1 MTNNS
6 KLFIG
11 IQQITR
17 ERERERERERKKEEL
32 VRGGW
37 IKSEEKPSPG
47 DTFSFNLHRIFT
59 SIKAIHHFSRLP
71 QPCSH

>member
-17 ERERERERERKKEEL
+17 EREREREREEKRRARERRMDKE
-32 VRGGW
+32 
-37 IKSEEKPSPG
+37 
-47 DTFSFNLHRIFT
+47 
-59 SIKAIHHFSRLP
+59 
-71 QPCSH
+71 

>member
-17 ERERERERERKKEEL
+17 ERERERERERRARERRMDKE
-32 VRGGW
+32 
-37 IKSEEKPSPG
+37 
-47 DTFSFNLHRIFT
+47 
-59 SIKAIHHFSRLP
+59 
-71 QPCSH
+71 

>member
-17 ERERERERERKKEEL
+17 ERERERERRERRARERRMDKE
-32 VRGGW
+32 
-37 IKSEEKPSPG
+37 
-47 DTFSFNLHRIFT
+47 
-59 SIKAIHHFSRLP
+59 
-71 QPCSH
+71 

>member
-17 ERERERERERKKEEL
+17 EREREREEKRRARERRMDKE
-32 VRGGW
+32 
-37 IKSEEKPSPG
+37 
-47 DTFSFNLHRIFT
+47 
-59 SIKAIHHFSRLP
+59 
-71 QPCSH
+71 

>member
-17 ERERERERERKKEEL
+17 ERERERERERGKK
-32 VRGGW
+32 
-37 IKSEEKPSPG
+37 KSS
-47 DTFSFNLHRIFT
+47 
-59 SIKAIHHFSRLP
+59 
-71 QPCSH
+71 

>member
-17 ERERERERERKKEEL
+17 EREREREREERE
-32 VRGGW
+32 
-37 IKSEEKPSPG
+37 KSS
-47 DTFSFNLHRIFT
+47 
-59 SIKAIHHFSRLP
+59 
-71 QPCSH
+71 

>member
-17 ERERERERERKKEEL
+17 ERERERERERRERRARERRMDKE
-32 VRGGW
+32 
-37 IKSEEKPSPG
+37 
-47 DTFSFNLHRIFT
+47 
-59 SIKAIHHFSRLP
+59 
-71 QPCSH
+71 